1 MYSCHALLDQ
11 DLLFS
16 PWRLYHKP
24 FWCWKQA
31 TRPISQIPQC
41 TCPISHNAPFC
52 NRYVHT
58 CAHFCYKMV
67 HCMVLNIERQK
78 SRSTLVQVVACC
90 LTAPSHWLNSYGLI
104 ISEVC
109 WHSPEGNLTG
119 YAQVSI
125 PDLSFEI
132 VNSPPPKQNGRDF
145 ADVIFRCIF
154 LMKNFVVWLKFHW
167 SIFLRVRLTITQHW
181 FRQWLGAE

>member
-1 MYSCHALLDQ
+1 MTQFTDTYLRHQGKWVKVIVFAVAITSLSDMIKPRNYQTMYSYPALLDQ

-24 FWCWKQA
+24 FWCWNQA

-41 TCPISHNAPFC
+41 TCPISHNAPFW
-52 NRYVHT
+52 N
-58 CAHFCYKMV
+58 KMV
-67 HCMVLNIERQK
+67 QCMVLNVERQK
-78 SRSTLVQVVACC
+78 SRSTLVQVMACC

-119 YAQVSI
+119 NAQVSI

-132 VNSPPPKQNGRDF
+132 VNSPPLNKMAAISQTLFSDAF
-145 ADVIFRCIF
+145 F
-154 LMKNFVVWLKFHW
+154 
-167 SIFLRVRLTITQHW
+167 
-181 FRQWLGAE
+181 